1 VARFRS
7 LKGAAR
13 LLNVEPMVQLTI
25 LYDGGCPLC
34 VREVRFLE
42 QRDRRCHPSAPRLA
56 FVDIDAVDYE
66 PATHGGITYREAMG
80 RIHALE
86 ASGEVVRD
94 VDVFRRAY
102 QLIGLG
108 WLYAPTCWPLLA
120 PLVNALYAFWASTRL
135 RITGR
140 PSLEQLCALRGGH
153 CGGVPAA
160 GNRVAVGVVP
170 LAGSADLE
178 RTADAAAAGGV

>member
-1 VARFRS
+1 MA
-7 LKGAAR
+7 
-13 LLNVEPMVQLTI
+13 ELTI

-42 QRDRRCHPSAPRLA
+42 QRDRRLHPHAPRLV
-56 FVDIDAVDYE
+56 FVDIDAAGYD
-66 PATHGGITYREAMG
+66 PAAHGGIGYREAMG

-86 ASGEVVRD
+86 ATGEVVRD

-108 WLYAPTCWPLLA
+108 WLYAPTGWPLLA
-120 PLVNALYAFWASTRL
+120 PLVNALYAFWASARL

-140 PSLEQLCALRGGH
+140 PSLEQLCSVRGGH
-153 CGGVPAA
+153 C
-160 GNRVAVGVVP
+160 VGSP
-170 LAGSADLE
+170 STPHG
-178 RTADAAAAGGV
+178 AAAGVAAPAGFAGSDLSRPR

>member
-1 VARFRS
+1 MA
-7 LKGAAR
+7 
-13 LLNVEPMVQLTI
+13 QLTI

-42 QRDRRCHPSAPRLA
+42 QRDRRLHPQAPRLA
-56 FVDIDAVDYE
+56 FVDIDAADYQ
-66 PATHGGITYREAMG
+66 PAAHGGIGYREAMG

-86 ASGEVVRD
+86 ATGDVVKD

-108 WLYAPTCWPLLA
+108 WLYAPTGWPLLA
-120 PLVNALYAFWASTRL
+120 PLVNALYAFWASVRL

-140 PSLEQLCALRGGH
+140 PSLEQLCSVRGGH
-153 CGGVPAA
+153 CG
-160 GNRVAVGVVP
+160 VAP
-170 LAGSADLE
+170 S
-178 RTADAAAAGGV
+178 RPHAAAAGVAVPAGSAGWNPSRPR